1 MVLVLVWIW
10 FGHENGKLEEIIKVN
25 LLVRSFSNG
34 LHKYSSPSYIYQA
47 QSSHSPRFFCD
58 LPQHPY
64 DGAWSTHGQL
74 HISLLM
80 MSMLQKTSYRR
91 VNNMLKIS
99 CYDKKNIGQWNQ
111 KKYFY
116 KKKYFWN
123 DSKECVHFRGLSVEP
138 LSILS
143 LNGLVYFFRWS

>member
-1 MVLVLVWIW
+1 
-10 FGHENGKLEEIIKVN
+10 
-25 LLVRSFSNG
+25 VRSFSNG

-74 HISLLM
+74 YISLLM

-99 CYDKKNIGQWNQ
+99 CYDKKKHWPMKP
-111 KKYFY
+111 KKIFLQE
-116 KKKYFWN
+116 KIFLK
-123 DSKECVHFRGLSVEP
+123 
-138 LSILS
+138 
-143 LNGLVYFFRWS
+143 